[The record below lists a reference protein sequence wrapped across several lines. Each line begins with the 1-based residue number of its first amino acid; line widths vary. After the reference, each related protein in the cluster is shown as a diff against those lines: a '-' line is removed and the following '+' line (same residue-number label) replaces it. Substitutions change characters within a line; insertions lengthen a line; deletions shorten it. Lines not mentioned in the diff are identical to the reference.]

1 MWPMMRSA
9 VLTVVLASRLV
20 RSAINL
26 DGSQAVRPVT
36 EKDPSPIANIDT
48 YYPDQH
54 DCPKECADLS
64 NIHSW
69 IPYFSVERL
78 RRCQEPMLLQ
88 FSVTQPLDD
97 PKSTV
102 LIRSCTLGSQPA
114 NLTTAGSV
122 LENPKKSNNLFSKNL
137 DTARACVA
145 AGSETRD
152 VLELISSSGENGVGS
167 EVATLLESM
176 QEYFEVRDN
185 CDENFL
191 FAYHKQTVAGI
202 YVGESIGKP
211 TVKPAIEAFAKT
223 IRNGPGSVSNRTLT
237 QLCSGA
243 RLPERILGI
252 SIDTTGDLAFVQRI
266 AHGWSKGS
274 CATESDADLRISG
287 TLAGVKVFDL
297 GGASFNSTNGT
308 NGINGTS
315 FSSRS
320 LRLGLR
326 IGAIKHRLRRRA
338 TCRYIQ
344 VASGDGCAAL
354 ISKCVEP
361 KHFPRHCSP
370 WLIRLQMW
378 HFVGGS
384 QQIQSK
390 NKLLLHSH
398 AWRLCLL
405 LGWRSIYSPKASC
418 TQAECRRHSML
429 HL

>member
-1 MWPMMRSA
+1 MLWPMMRFA
-9 VLTVVLASRLV
+9 VVAVVLGSRLV
-20 RSAINL
+20 QSAINL
-26 DGSQAVRPVT
+26 DGTQAVKPVT

-48 YYPDQH
+48 YYPDRH
-54 DCPKECADLS
+54 DCPKGCVDLS

-102 LIRSCTLGSQPA
+102 LIRSCILGSQPA
-114 NLTTAGSV
+114 NLSSAGSL
-122 LENPKKSNNLFSKNL
+122 LENPKKSNGLFVKSL
-137 DTARACVA
+137 DTARTCAS
-145 AGSETRD
+145 AGSETRG
-152 VLELISSSGENGVGS
+152 VLELVSSSGGNGVGS

-211 TVKPAIEAFAKT
+211 TVKSAIVAFAKT
-223 IRNGPGSVSNRTLT
+223 IQNGPGLVSNRTLT
-237 QLCSGA
+237 QLCGGA
-243 RLPERILGI
+243 RLPERIFGI
-252 SIDTTGDLAFVQRI
+252 SIDTTGDLAFVQRM

-274 CATESDADLRISG
+274 CAIESDADLKLAG

-297 GGASFNSTNGT
+297 GGASLNSTNGT
-308 NGINGTS
+308 NGIEGTS

-326 IGAIKHRLRRRA
+326 VGATEPRLHQRA

-354 ISKCVEP
+354 ISKCVTP
-361 KHFPRHCSP
+361 KHCPGWP
-370 WLIRLQMW
+370 PDI
-378 HFVGGS
+378 V
-384 QQIQSK
+384 
-390 NKLLLHSH
+390 
-398 AWRLCLL
+398 L
-405 LGWRSIYSPKASC
+405 LG
-418 TQAECRRHSML
+418 
-429 HL
+429 